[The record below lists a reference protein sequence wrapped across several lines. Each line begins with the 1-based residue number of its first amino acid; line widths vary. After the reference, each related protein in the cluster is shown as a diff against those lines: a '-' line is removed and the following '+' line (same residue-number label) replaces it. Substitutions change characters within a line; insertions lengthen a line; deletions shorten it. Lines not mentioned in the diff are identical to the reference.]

1 MPIFICRWQNGD
13 FSAVFAPSR
22 GEAMELLDE
31 VGNGEVSELFT
42 AKNFMVHFRLKG
54 EADDLEELVPVVL
67 DNFGEETLDML
78 SERVYPIYNSV
89 SGEDLNYNGDVS
101 KDKLNAALK
110 LLNEAL
116 TTERLRQLGTKQ
128 PELSDDADVA
138 ELQKKHDMPTD
149 GREKAVKKRRR
160 RAVAEMPPSSDKVH

>member
-1 MPIFICRWQNGD
+1 
-13 FSAVFAPSR
+13 
-22 GEAMELLDE
+22 
-31 VGNGEVSELFT
+31 
-42 AKNFMVHFRLKG
+42 
-54 EADDLEELVPVVL
+54 
-67 DNFGEETLDML
+67 ML

-138 ELQKKHDMPTD
+138 ELQKKHDMP
-149 GREKAVKKRRR
+149 RPMAEKAVKKRRR